1 MSSGGGGLGAAGTVT
16 LVLVVLKLTGVIDW
30 SWWWVFA
37 PAWIVTLIA
46 VLVAA
51 GRLVLVLIRGVKR
64 SEEYDAEMN
73 RRRALGLPL
82 PHEHGPAH
90 RRRPR

>member
-1 MSSGGGGLGAAGTVT
+1 VSSEGGGLGAAGTVT

-51 GRLVLVLIRGVKR
+51 GCLVLIRGVKR

-82 PHEHGPAH
+82 PHEHGPAV